1 MSHARTVL
9 TLAAAAFALL
19 LAADPAAAQ
28 GQSEPPPAAGA
39 DAPAATTP
47 TPTITPAPAA
57 APSPA
62 ARTTAPGKAEQS
74 LKRGIEA
81 YKKNSFASAVGAFST
96 ALSSGGL
103 DSKSTAR
110 ALYYRGMS
118 YRKQGRSALAL
129 TDLNNALWLK
139 NGLDETER
147 ADAMQG
153 RAAAYKDAGIAD
165 PGIPDDKGASSAAAE
180 APAAAA
186 SAEPQPSTPAAH
198 TNKSRKSAD
207 ASPTETTASEA
218 APAAAPPEQPAQS
231 AAPPTT
237 RSRKSADAADAAEK
251 PAGTTSAEGESST
264 AGNSAS
270 QQPTSGIGNFF
281 NKLFSG
287 GSSEQGNG
295 AATGDSVT
303 TSSTGDSAAV
313 SSWSSATETGQGKTK
328 SASPATNEAA
338 RAKEP
343 AAKRTAALKTPE
355 ASETAQ
361 AAPQK
366 GKYRLRIGAVRSR
379 AEAEQI
385 AQRITSEHAATVGD
399 RSPSIEEAVFG
410 NMGTFYRVN
419 IGPYASAAEL
429 TKLCQTVRSSG
440 IDCMVVD
447 K

>member
-1 MSHARTVL
+1 MSHARMVL
-9 TLAAAAFALL
+9 TLAAAALALL

-39 DAPAATTP
+39 DAPAATIP
-47 TPTITPAPAA
+47 TPAITPAPA
-57 APSPA
+57 PA
-62 ARTTAPGKAEQS
+62 ARTAAPGKAEQS

-147 ADAMQG
+147 ADAIQG
-153 RAAAYKDAGIAD
+153 RTAAYKDAGIAD
-165 PGIPDDKGASSAAAE
+165 PGIPDDKGAASPAPE

-186 SAEPQPSTPAAH
+186 SAEPQPSTPAAR
-198 TNKSRKSAD
+198 TSKPRKSAD
-207 ASPTETTASEA
+207 PSPTETTSSEA
-218 APAAAPPEQPAQS
+218 APATAPTGEASPASAPPAS
-231 AAPPTT
+231 
-237 RSRKSADAADAAEK
+237 RSRKSADATDATEK
-251 PAGTTSAEGESST
+251 ASGTTSAEGESST

-287 GSSEQGNG
+287 GSGEQGKG

-313 SSWSSATETGQGKTK
+313 SSWSSATETDQGKRT
-328 SASPATNEAA
+328 SAPAKEAA
-338 RAKEP
+338 RATET

-379 AEAEQI
+379 TEAEQI